1 MIVIFIAAYIYIKKG
16 NTILRLFFPIEQMFD
31 ENRYVINSNIIL
43 YKTSGTT
50 YTIWDADGMGIING
64 FIKSMYFNEKMRTIY
79 LAYSPMDYNRD
90 DTNMLYAI
98 IEYSNSG
105 INTIKTNLQ
114 SNTIICS
121 DKIKYYWAKNW
132 IYWLRENNNENAD
145 VFSINAGLCCQFI
158 KIGQRIVQII

>member
-1 MIVIFIAAYIYIKKG
+1 
-16 NTILRLFFPIEQMFD
+16 
-31 ENRYVINSNIIL
+31 
-43 YKTSGTT
+43 
-50 YTIWDADGMGIING
+50 
-64 FIKSMYFNEKMRTIY
+64 MYFNEKMRTIY

-121 DKIKYYWAKNW
+121 DKIKYY
-132 IYWLRENNNENAD
+132 
-145 VFSINAGLCCQFI
+145 
-158 KIGQRIVQII
+158 